1 MFEIQSGVTNDALK
15 GVIFGVEGIGK
26 STLASQFPNA
36 LFIDT
41 EDSTKRMD
49 VKRLK
54 KPSSFTELMEM
65 LEWVKKTKPCSTL
78 IIDTADWAQTL
89 AEKEVLSENGWN
101 SIEAPGY
108 GEGYVKVRE
117 KYGKMLD
124 KLSDVADAGI
134 NVVLTAH
141 AEIKKFEDPTELGAY
156 DRYELKLAKR
166 SNAHIANVTKEW
178 ADMVL
183 FLNYDVYAVKR
194 EGMGEKY
201 QAQGGQRMM
210 FTTRMPAYDAKNRF
224 GLPDKLPLDY
234 SHIAH
239 IVPDLISSQQQPVSP
254 FTGQAPTNELPTQP
268 EVTQPTQS
276 ATIEHKAELQQALGI
291 EPEIPFTMNEPTDYP
306 SYLPNQLTD
315 LMKANSVTLDELSGV
330 MGLRGHFPINTDFEV
345 IANNSPEYFIG
356 GLAANWEMVMDV
368 VQSIRQDPTQ
378 LVDLFTKVGEPD
390 PQAKVANMSIAKG

>member
-15 GVIFGVEGIGK
+15 IVIYGVEGIGK
-26 STLASQFPNA
+26 SSLAAQFPNP

-54 KPSSFTELMEM
+54 KPSTFQELMQM
-65 LEWVKKTKPCSTL
+65 AEWVKQTKPCSTL

-89 AEKEVLSENGWN
+89 IEKAVLAENSWN

-117 KYGKMLD
+117 KYGTMLD
-124 KLSDVADAGI
+124 KLSDVADAGVNI
-134 NVVLTAH
+134 VLVVH

-166 SNAHIANVTKEW
+166 SNAHIAGVTKEW

-183 FLNYDVYAVKR
+183 FLNYDVQAVKR
-194 EGMGEKY
+194 DGMGDKY
-201 QAQGGQRMM
+201 HAQGGQRTM
-210 FTTRMPAYDAKNRF
+210 FTTRQAAYDAKNRF

-234 SHIAH
+234 SYIAH
-239 IVPDLISSQQQPVSP
+239 IIPDLISSQQTMTFNPEDIANTTPPPV
-254 FTGQAPTNELPTQP
+254 QQ
-268 EVTQPTQS
+268 VTQPPTSDVTPVQLQ
-276 ATIEHKAELQQALGI
+276 EELST
-291 EPEIPFTMNEPTDYP
+291 PEIPHDLGMP
-306 SYLPNQLTD
+306 SYLPPQLTD
-315 LMKANSVTLDELSGV
+315 LMVANNITLDEVVGV
-330 MGLRGHFPINTDFEV
+330 MGIRGHYPINTPLET
-345 IANNSPEYFIG
+345 IANTTPEYFTG

-368 VQSIRQDPTQ
+368 VQSIRTNPSQ
-378 LVDLFTKVGEPD
+378 LVDIYQKVGEPN
-390 PQAKVANMSIAKG
+390 PQAKVDSLLINKV